1 MKLRKL
7 YNIFMYLLAGIA
19 GLCLIGCSKP
29 VFSEQDF
36 GVALSPT
43 ITNVPTITPTIAP
56 TNTPTPTLTNTP
68 TPSPTVTPTPTS
80 TPTPTP
86 SPTPTEVP
94 VYDQILRFEAENGP
108 NPDIPVKAALLVNI
122 SEHKVLY
129 ADKATEVIYPASI
142 TKLMTALVAF
152 SQVEDY
158 EQTVTISKQAVTPV
172 IPSAKMCGFKAG
184 DKIIFKDLLGCMLVY
199 SGNDTSVAV
208 AEHISGSEE
217 EFVAVMNQKAKELE
231 LNSSYFCN
239 SHGLPDDNHVT
250 SAYDIYLIMQKL
262 FNFEEFLGIIES
274 GSITVDVLR
283 GESTLKTFTFASTN
297 QFLTG
302 AYQVPE
308 GITMLG
314 GKTGTTNKAG
324 CCLSIYV
331 KDQNGD
337 CYIAEIFGAESQEA
351 LYSSMIQLLS
361 HISDE

>member
-7 YNIFMYLLAGIA
+7 YNIFMYLLVGIA

-129 ADKATEVIYPASI
+129 ADKATEAIYPASI
-142 TKLMTALVAF
+142 TKLMTAL
-152 SQVEDY
+152 
-158 EQTVTISKQAVTPV
+158 TPRKYY
-172 IPSAKMCGFKAG
+172 PLSEYLH
-184 DKIIFKDLLGCMLVY
+184 LL
-199 SGNDTSVAV
+199 
-208 AEHISGSEE
+208 
-217 EFVAVMNQKAKELE
+217 
-231 LNSSYFCN
+231 
-239 SHGLPDDNHVT
+239 
-250 SAYDIYLIMQKL
+250 
-262 FNFEEFLGIIES
+262 
-274 GSITVDVLR
+274 
-283 GESTLKTFTFASTN
+283 
-297 QFLTG
+297 
-302 AYQVPE
+302 
-308 GITMLG
+308 
-314 GKTGTTNKAG
+314 
-324 CCLSIYV
+324 
-331 KDQNGD
+331 
-337 CYIAEIFGAESQEA
+337 
-351 LYSSMIQLLS
+351 
-361 HISDE
+361 